1 MISSCTAAT
10 SLLTQTSFVLVVL
23 LVVTALFEI
32 FAVLFLLVVDL
43 EDVEIIFAPLTTEW
57 ADVLLVED

>member
-1 MISSCTAAT
+1 
-10 SLLTQTSFVLVVL
+10 LLTQTSFVLVVL

-43 EDVEIIFAPLTTEW
+43 EDVECY
-57 ADVLLVED
+57 LLRIDH

>member
-1 MISSCTAAT
+1 M
-10 SLLTQTSFVLVVL
+10 LVVL